1 MVLPYINMNPPWCT
15 RVPHPEPPSH
25 IPPHTIPL
33 GHPSAPAPSILYQ
46 ASNLDWWFVFT
57 YDIIHV
63 LMPFSQIISPSP
75 SPTEFK
81 RLFYTSVSLLL
92 PLIQG
97 NLQSRFDAWYR
108 MLRAGALGW
117 PRGMVWTGRWEG
129 RSGWGTRVHPW
140 RIHFDVWQNQYNI
153 VKLKKKKNTQNCTK
167 KSFMT
172 QIITMVW
179 LLT

>member
-1 MVLPYINMNPPWCT
+1 MQQDSLKVCGSGGPQGGRLTSHLLTPKHFLT
-15 RVPHPEPPSH
+15 FLFKPHNKGSMGLFH
-25 IPPHTIPL
+25 LRLWAGCGL
-33 GHPSAPAPSILYQ
+33 GSWGYNQVHHLTMKFNI
-46 ASNLDWWFVFT
+46 F
-57 YDIIHV
+57 IHV
-63 LMPFSQIISPSP
+63 SMPFSQIIPPPP
-75 SPTEFK
+75 SPTESK

-153 VKLKKKKNTQNCTK
+153 VK
-167 KSFMT
+167 
-172 QIITMVW
+172 
-179 LLT
+179 